1 MAACELDN
9 TGTPQFIV
17 GPSVPSP
24 MPLHAPYV
32 WDTPEELMVWTG
44 NAVSNGP
51 FSIDDEDS
59 NGEIAIQITYVAG
72 GNGNMVLRGP
82 DIEPAA
88 RSIRA
93 VRVRYQW
100 LPSNTANNPGFALFV
115 AFAGANA
122 VGGGLHPRAS
132 ATLKAGPGWKE
143 SESGVAVEFPELMPL
158 DVRYVYFSGFNQNPG
173 LLKIDT
179 ITLVN

>member
-9 TGTPQFIV
+9 TGTPQFIA

-51 FSIDDEDS
+51 FSIDDDDS

-143 SESGVAVEFPELMPL
+143 LEVPIYLNSTSALP
-158 DVRYVYFSGFNQNPG
+158 DVRYAYFWVSPQPGG